1 MMRKGETM
9 QTTIFNT
16 AKHRLETINIEI
28 TDENSTWFNDSINTN
43 AVSIITDF
51 EDGLLIKQC
60 NYNYP
65 MWFNDI
71 SRADIDHN
79 RQKAQNLLK
88 FGY

>member
-1 MMRKGETM
+1 MEM
-9 QTTIFNT
+9 TIFNT

-28 TDENSTWFNDSINTN
+28 TDENSTWFKDSINTN

-60 NYNYP
+60 SYNYP

-79 RQKAQNLLK
+79 RQKALNLLK
-88 FGY
+88 IGY

>member
-1 MMRKGETM
+1 MMEKGETM

-16 AKHRLETINIEI
+16 AKDRLETIDIEI
-28 TDENSTWFNDSINTN
+28 TDENSTWFNDSVNTN

-60 NYNYP
+60 NYSYP

>member
-1 MMRKGETM
+1 MKKGETM
-9 QTTIFNT
+9 EMTIFNT

-28 TDENSTWFNDSINTN
+28 TDENSTRFNDSINAN

-51 EDGLLIKQC
+51 KDGLLIKQC

-71 SRADIDHN
+71 SRTDIDHN
-79 RQKAQNLLK
+79 REKAQKLLK

>member
-1 MMRKGETM
+1 M
-9 QTTIFNT
+9 QMTIYNT

-28 TDENSTWFNDSINTN
+28 TDENSTWFNDSINAN
-43 AVSIITDF
+43 AVSVITDF
-51 EDGLLIKQC
+51 KHGLLIKQC

-79 RQKAQNLLK
+79 RKKAQKLLK
-88 FGY
+88 FEG